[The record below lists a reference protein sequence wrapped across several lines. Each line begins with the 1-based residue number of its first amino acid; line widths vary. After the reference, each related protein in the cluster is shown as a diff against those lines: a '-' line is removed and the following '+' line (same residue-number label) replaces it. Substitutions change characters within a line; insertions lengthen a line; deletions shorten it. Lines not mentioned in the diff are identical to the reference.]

1 MMRRMMKRSMLFQ
14 YCGSGQSIFRH
25 QTSKVSLHHRLP
37 QVVRWLRYQAFRNPT
52 FRVALEVNVLPPG
65 IKLRHSGPIADMG
78 ASS

>member
-1 MMRRMMKRSMLFQ
+1 
-14 YCGSGQSIFRH
+14 
-25 QTSKVSLHHRLP
+25 
-37 QVVRWLRYQAFRNPT
+37 VVRWLRYQAFRNPT